1 MVDFIIS
8 KERTNVYKEKEA
20 GSAEHRVAQ
29 AALIERQYAAEAK
42 AREKKRIAQEKER
55 EAQRKAKEQAAK
67 RKERELEARRKERKA
82 QKRMLE

>member
-8 KERTNVYKEKEA
+8 KERTNVYKKKEA

-42 AREKKRIAQEKER
+42 AREKKRRNARHGAKIEK
-55 EAQRKAKEQAAK
+55 A
-67 RKERELEARRKERKA
+67 
-82 QKRMLE
+82 